1 MDDGSASGMSG
12 PPGGWVAWGVGVVA
26 AALLWH
32 LCRRGRRAALAKK
45 AAELAAHPPPQ
56 GWTID
61 AMRPEEYNAAVDIAV
76 AAFCQDNPLIVH
88 TQMPPDIYR
97 QLVLQDISR
106 ASAVET
112 GLSLVARDAQG
123 APQAF
128 LFLQPTDFTHQ
139 PHESLWDLHPGL
151 RVMYEMV
158 AGVYDRALWPPG
170 KIGLMSMCSVS
181 TAACS
186 RWRLRSHTDDAV
198 LQGKT
203 LHAAMGGTFPGCDGK
218 GLGKALR
225 TRAVEV
231 ARERGFNTLLVEP
244 GHGATRHIWTK
255 HCDGQIRGEISADE
269 FVSKSKVLGERPM
282 AGVESQ
288 PGVVATV
295 SLCEVVIRDSIW
307 DRGVFWPAAFVRLML
322 QDREAKKQ
330 PAPSSV

>member
-1 MDDGSASGMSG
+1 
-12 PPGGWVAWGVGVVA
+12 
-26 AALLWH
+26 
-32 LCRRGRRAALAKK
+32 
-45 AAELAAHPPPQ
+45 
-56 GWTID
+56 
-61 AMRPEEYNAAVDIAV
+61 
-76 AAFCQDNPLIVH
+76 
-88 TQMPPDIYR
+88 
-97 QLVLQDISR
+97 
-106 ASAVET
+106 
-112 GLSLVARDAQG
+112 
-123 APQAF
+123 
-128 LFLQPTDFTHQ
+128 
-139 PHESLWDLHPGL
+139 
-151 RVMYEMV
+151 
-158 AGVYDRALWPPG
+158 
-170 KIGLMSMCSVS
+170 
-181 TAACS
+181 
-186 RWRLRSHTDDAV
+186 
-198 LQGKT
+198 
-203 LHAAMGGTFPGCDGK
+203 MGGTFPGCDGK

-307 DRGVFWPAAFVRLML
+307 DRGLFWPVAFVRLML

>member
-1 MDDGSASGMSG
+1 MDDGSASGMAG

-45 AAELAAHPPPQ
+45 AAELAAHPPPP

-61 AMRPEEYNAAVDIAV
+61 AMRPEEYTAAVDIAC
-76 AAFCQDNPLIVH
+76 AAFCQDNPLVVH

-112 GLSLVARDAQG
+112 GLSLVARDAEG

-170 KIGLMSMCSVS
+170 KIGLMSMCS
-181 TAACS
+181 
-186 RWRLRSHTDDAV
+186 
-198 LQGKT
+198 GKT

-255 HCDGQIRGEISADE
+255 HCDGQIRGEISADD

-288 PGVVATV
+288 PGVAATV
-295 SLCEVVIRDSIW
+295 SLCEVVIRDWVW
-307 DRGVFWPAAFVRLML
+307 DRGLFWPVAFVRLMM
-322 QDREAKKQ
+322 QDSEAKKR